1 MTSSTIGMSHE
12 LANTLN
18 VQAALD
24 ELVKILIA
32 SIATPRWYRP
42 QCPLPREGNV
52 CLNVRLR
59 GALRKSFPSD
69 PGPLTDWQL

>member
-24 ELVKILIA
+24 ELVKTLIA
-32 SIATPRWYRP
+32 SIATRRWYR
-42 QCPLPREGNV
+42 R
-52 CLNVRLR
+52 NVRFR
-59 GALRKSFPSD
+59 AKAMFA
-69 PGPLTDWQL
+69 